1 MEREGREMER
11 ERGEGNGER
20 VGCGGGKEKGERE
33 WMREEGI
40 WREAK

>member
-20 VGCGGGKEKGERE
+20 VGCGGKEKGERE

>member
-1 MEREGREMER
+1 MEERGGRWR
-11 ERGEGNGER
+11 RGEGDGER